1 MGNDTITYNT
11 NTIEVIM
18 SVDRTGIRYGM
29 LVAVSKSDKR
39 DSSGAVYWNC
49 ICDCGNQCIIVGTN
63 LTSGRTKSCG
73 CLAKKLSSERAKR
86 LFTKDKQKCSVEGC
100 FNDTSKGGHG
110 LCGKHAQRFRRYGDV
125 NYITNEEEARL
136 HNRDAQLRRVSK
148 IKDTTYRKYLGKH
161 EHRVIA
167 EKKYGRKIKQ
177 NEVVHHIDGDKHNN
191 SEENLVIMTR
201 DAHSALHATQGK

>member
-1 MGNDTITYNT
+1 MGNDTITYNA
-11 NTIEVIM
+11 NTMEVIM

-39 DSSGAVYWNC
+39 DSKGAVYWNC

-100 FNDTSKGGHG
+100 LNDTSKGGHG

-125 NYITNEEEARL
+125 NYITNEEETRL
-136 HNRDAQLRRVSK
+136 HNRDAQLRKVSK
-148 IKDTTYRKYLGKH
+148 VKDTTYRKYLGKH

-201 DAHSALHATQGK
+201 GAHSALHAAQGK